1 MDFNG
6 VVIYRLCPIYLIAT
20 LPSLVPPSLRYFCIR
35 LTSSLPLHV
44 VNTITSCMMQPSLF
58 LGTMFH
64 YAHALQAYLGL
75 SSLPLEDHDANSP
88 TFPTFALSEH
98 WHVLGPFQVG
108 TREAVWGADPLEQYG
123 GFRNL
128 TYDDHAQFPSSLPFN
143 ATASWSN
150 ITVKLNDPYAHRAT
164 AEISVDYPSIDW
176 RLLQQVYGWASLQ
189 WQGWARGEII
199 VQRDDPAVVTL
210 RLTNVLE
217 YWIDDVQYFGGDF
230 YGFHR
235 APAILHLEPGI
246 HTVDIRLVRDVRAMG
261 GITDNPS
268 IDVKLELSDFRGDL
282 LMDGEIMIADRLG
295 DEAGLLASEI
305 ASVVLQNAAHEE
317 IWIERIEPRQDLRN
331 FCKTLFLH
339 EGPARIAPGASR
351 PVPFGLK
358 CTGLSNL
365 RSVGIEISYR
375 SNSTKVEKSLV
386 FNSWALVSLKDKYQ
400 PHKITYLHPG
410 GMASYAILRPPS
422 RAAWERCNATNDK
435 LPVLLSLHGAGL
447 EADSETVRHALDSLA
462 DLCAWVLFPT
472 GVTPWSGDD
481 WHVWGFADVEAAV
494 SSIPTWIDHTS
505 WSGPGVDTDS
515 WLMVGH
521 SNGGQGVWYGLLH
534 HPDKVVAAAPLSG
547 YSSIQNYVPY
557 ELWRPADP
565 RRTAIIQ
572 SGLNSYRHEL
582 LLANAKDI
590 PILQQHGSEDDN
602 VPAYHSR
609 LMHQLLS
616 QNDAESTGS
625 TYHEMR
631 GKPHYWD
638 DVFTTQPLSDFFE
651 RHLDQESDTKLLRN
665 FTVVSA
671 NPADTG
677 PKNGFE
683 ILLLMTPGQLGGV
696 EVMLGGHRNSCALH
710 TSNVRLLR
718 IPAYISHC
726 DTLSID
732 SAPIE
737 PLTRSESI
745 VVKRH
750 ADRSWAIAE
759 DYEEAVSKT
768 VRQHRQLG
776 PIDSIMRTRGAIQIV
791 TRFRDEQ
798 AKAVQHTAVQISRN
812 MCQYFSADTEITA
825 DIATNNRTGSVIS
838 ISLGATVPRRSIHLT
853 DAHHAITVY
862 SNHVLLRDAQGTVH
876 EYRDRGQGLAAIFL
890 RPLPDERLEL
900 VVWGVDEASL
910 RIVSRLVPTLT
921 GAGVPDFVIADST
934 MLWKGIEGTLAM
946 GFFDEH
952 WNVSLNAFFS

>member
-1 MDFNG
+1 
-6 VVIYRLCPIYLIAT
+6 
-20 LPSLVPPSLRYFCIR
+20 
-35 LTSSLPLHV
+35 
-44 VNTITSCMMQPSLF
+44 MQPSPL
-58 LGTMFH
+58 LGHVFH

-75 SSLPLEDHDANSP
+75 SSPPLTDHAGTSP
-88 TFPTFALSEH
+88 IFPTFALSEH
-98 WHVLGPFQVG
+98 WQLLGPFQIG
-108 TREAVWGADPLEQYG
+108 TREAIWGADPLEQYG

-128 TYDDHAQFPSSLPFN
+128 TYDEHAQYPSSLPFN
-143 ATASWSN
+143 ATVSWSN
-150 ITVKLNDPYAHRAT
+150 ITAKLNDPYAHLAT
-164 AEISVDYPSIDW
+164 ADISVDYPSIDW
-176 RLLQQVYGWASLQ
+176 RLLQEVYGWAALQ

-199 VQRDDPAVVTL
+199 VQREDPAVVTL

-230 YGFHR
+230 YSFHR
-235 APAILHLEPGI
+235 ANPILHLEPGSHKI
-246 HTVDIRLVRDVRAMG
+246 DIRLVRDVRAMG
-261 GITDNPS
+261 GITDSPS
-268 IDVKLELSDFRGDL
+268 IDVKVDIADFIREDL
-282 LMDGEIMIADRLG
+282 LMRSEIMIADRLG

-305 ASVVLQNAAHEE
+305 ASVVLQNAIHEE
-317 IWIERIEPRQDLRN
+317 IWIDKIEPRPDLRN
-331 FCKTLFLH
+331 LCKTLFLH
-339 EGPARIAPGASR
+339 EGPVRIAPGASR
-351 PVPFGLK
+351 PVAFGLK
-358 CTGLSNL
+358 CAGSSKL
-365 RSVGIEISYR
+365 RSVGVEVSYR
-375 SNSTKVEKSLV
+375 LNSTKVEKSLV
-386 FNSWALVSLKDKYQ
+386 FNSWALGSVRDKYQ

-422 RAAWERCNATNDK
+422 PEALKKCNATNNK

-447 EADSETVRHALDSLA
+447 EADSETVRHALDPLA

-481 WHVWGFADVEAAV
+481 WHNWGFADVEAAV
-494 SSIPTWIDHTS
+494 HAVHTWIDHTS
-505 WSGPGVDTDS
+505 WSGPGVDTDR

-534 HPDKVVAAAPLSG
+534 RPDKIIAAAPLSG

-590 PILQQHGSEDDN
+590 PILQQHGSDDDN

-616 QNDAESTGS
+616 QNDAGS
-625 TYHEMR
+625 TYHEMK

-638 DVFTTQPLSDFFE
+638 GVFTTQPLSDFFE
-651 RHLDQESDTKLLRN
+651 KYLEQAPETKPLRS
-665 FTVVSA
+665 FTVVTAS
-671 NPADTG
+671 PADTG
-677 PKNGFE
+677 PKNGIE
-683 ILLLMTPGQLGGV
+683 ILLLMTPGQLGSV
-696 EVMLGGHRNSCALH
+696 EVMLEEHQNSCTLH

-726 DTLSID
+726 NTLSVD
-732 SAPIE
+732 GTGLKRMTAPG
-737 PLTRSESI
+737 SI
-745 VVKRH
+745 TVKRH
-750 ADRSWAIAE
+750 TDGSWAI
-759 DYEEAVSKT
+759 SKDHDKAT
-768 VRQHRQLG
+768 STAMRSRRQLG
-776 PIDSIMRTRGAIQIV
+776 PIDSILRTRGAIQIV
-791 TRFRDEQ
+791 THSNNG
-798 AKAVQHTAVQISRN
+798 AVSHTALQISSN
-812 MCQYFSADTEITA
+812 LCQYSSADTEITA
-825 DIATNNRTGSVIS
+825 NITQAINNRTGSVIS
-838 ISLGATVPRRSIHLT
+838 ISLGATVPQGSAQMAG
-853 DAHHAITVY
+853 AHHAISVHPDRI
-862 SNHVLLRDAQGTVH
+862 SVRDAQGTVH
-876 EYRDRGQGLAAIFL
+876 DYRDRGRGLAAIFL

>member
-1 MDFNG
+1 
-6 VVIYRLCPIYLIAT
+6 
-20 LPSLVPPSLRYFCIR
+20 
-35 LTSSLPLHV
+35 
-44 VNTITSCMMQPSLF
+44 MQPSPL
-58 LGTMFH
+58 LAHVFH
-64 YAHALQAYLGL
+64 YAHALRAFLGL
-75 SSLPLEDHDANSP
+75 SSPPLTPDLDTTSP
-88 TFPTFALSEH
+88 KFPTFALSEH
-98 WHVLGPFQVG
+98 WQLLGPFQIG
-108 TREAVWGADPLEQYG
+108 TREAIWGADPLEQYG

-128 TYDDHAQFPSSLPFN
+128 TYDDHAQYPSSLPFN
-143 ATASWSN
+143 ATVSWSN
-150 ITVKLNDPYAHRAT
+150 ITAKLNEPYPHLAT
-164 AEISVDYPSIDW
+164 ADFSVEYPSIDW
-176 RLLQQVYGWASLQ
+176 RLLQEVYGWAALQ

-199 VQRDDPAVVTL
+199 VQRDDPAVVRL

-217 YWIDDVQYFGGDF
+217 YWIDDLQYFGGDL

-246 HTVDIRLVRDVRAMG
+246 HKFDIRLVRDVRAMG
-261 GITDNPS
+261 GITNNPS
-268 IDVKLELSDFRGDL
+268 IDFKIEMSDLRGDL
-282 LMDGEIMIADRLG
+282 LTGSEIMIADRLG

-305 ASVVLQNAAHEE
+305 ASVVLQNAVHEE
-317 IWIERIEPRQDLRN
+317 IWIERIEPRKDLRN

-339 EGPARIAPGASR
+339 EGPVRIAPGASR
-351 PVPFGLK
+351 PVAFGLK
-358 CTGLSNL
+358 CTGLSNF
-365 RSVGIEISYR
+365 RSIGVEISYR
-375 SNSTKVEKSLV
+375 LKATKVEKSLV
-386 FNSWALVSLKDKYQ
+386 CNSWALGSVMDKHQ

-422 RAAWERCNATNDK
+422 PEAQRKCNTTNKK

-447 EADSETVRHALDSLA
+447 EADSEMVRHALDPLG
-462 DLCAWVLFPT
+462 DLCAWVLFTT

-481 WHVWGFADVEAAV
+481 WHNWGFADVEAAV
-494 SSIPTWIDHTS
+494 HAIPTWIDHTS
-505 WSGPGVDTDS
+505 WAGPGVDTDS

-534 HPDKVVAAAPLSG
+534 NPDKIIAAAPLSG

-565 RRTAIIQ
+565 RRTAIVQ

-616 QNDAESTGS
+616 QNNAGS
-625 TYHEMR
+625 EYHEMK

-638 DVFTTQPLSDFFE
+638 GVFTTQPLSDFFMK
-651 RHLDQESDTKLLRN
+651 HLDHDDQPPGTEPLRN
-665 FTVVSA
+665 FTFVSA

-683 ILLLMTPGQLGGV
+683 ILLLVTPGQLGSV
-696 EVMLGGHRNSCALH
+696 EVMLGGHRNTCTLH

-718 IPAYISHC
+718 IPAHISHC
-726 DTLSID
+726 DKLSID
-732 SAPIE
+732 STSMDH
-737 PLTRSESI
+737 LNGSESI
-745 VVKRH
+745 VAKRH
-750 ADRSWAIAE
+750 PDGSWAVSR
-759 DYEEAVSKT
+759 DNDEASSNR
-768 VRQHRQLG
+768 VRHRRQLG
-776 PIDSIMRTRGAIQIV
+776 PIDSILRTRGAIQIV
-791 TRFRDEQ
+791 TNSDNGE
-798 AKAVQHTAVQISRN
+798 AKAVQHTALQISRN
-812 MCQYFSADTEITA
+812 LCQYFSADTEITA
-825 DIATNNRTGSVIS
+825 EPTRAINNKTGSVINV
-838 ISLGATVPRRSIHLT
+838 SLGADLLRDSSQTT
-853 DAHHAITVY
+853 GAHHAITI
-862 SNHVLLRDAQGTVH
+862 HPDRILLRDAQGAVH
-876 EYRDRGQGLAAIFL
+876 DYRDRGRGLAAIFL

-921 GAGVPDFVIADST
+921 GTGVPDFVIADSA

-952 WNVSLNAFFS
+952 WNVSLNAFLS